1 MDIEDMGGADVDIDF
16 DDPATSRPGGDDSDD
31 DA

>member
-1 MDIEDMGGADVDIDF
+1 MDIEDMDAADVDIDF
-16 DDPATSRPGGDDSDD
+16 DDPATSRPGDDTDD